1 MSYENPDVPHDV
13 NVSRERP
20 LAEFLRLAAGVAL
33 LVGVVSIAA
42 YLGAGWL
49 ARLVPFGFEE
59 RLAGDAVL
67 GMVVP
72 PVAADE
78 DRRVQQYLADL
89 TRDLAASMQLPADMT
104 VRMHWMDADV
114 PNAFATLGGHIVV
127 TSGLYARMPSENA
140 LATVIAH
147 EIGHVKFRDPI
158 SALAGSLTVTGLLAL
173 ASGDLQSVAPQVAN
187 IVQLGY
193 SRSAETRADEAA
205 VAALRAYYG
214 HAGGAAD
221 VFKVLASYKAEAGDI
236 AIPSFLSTH
245 PTDAARIGSLEA
257 AARDWDAASS
267 PLKPIRER

>member
-1 MSYENPDVPHDV
+1 MAYENPDVPHDV
-13 NVSRERP
+13 NVSREHP

-33 LVGVVSIAA
+33 LVGVISIAA
-42 YLGAGWL
+42 YVAAGRL

-72 PVAADE
+72 PVTSNE
-78 DRRVQQYLADL
+78 NQRVQKYLADL
-89 TRDLAASMQLPADMT
+89 TSDLAASMQLPGDMT

-173 ASGDLQSVAPQVAN
+173 ASGDLQSLAPQVAN

-193 SRSAETRADEAA
+193 SRSAEARADQAA
-205 VAALRAYYG
+205 VDALRAYYG

-221 VFKVLASYKAEAGDI
+221 VFKVLARYQAEAGSV
-236 AIPSFLSTH
+236 ALPSFLSTH
-245 PTDAARIGSLEA
+245 PTDAARIANLETE
-257 AARDWDAASS
+257 ARDWDAANS
-267 PLKPIRER
+267 PLRRIREK